1 MTNVHLSPRATA
13 LIAVALLS
21 VAACAA
27 PPTALAP
34 SNPVAHPNG
43 DTTGTS
49 GSLAGASARPIRS
62 IALTLLEPLALAGLV
77 SDGGTAISS
86 ESGEA
91 RWLERLIDAQGRER
105 LAVESTL
112 IGAIR
117 RLQRSGVP
125 LDAPSGIV
133 LSNAAL
139 ATRAAAHL
147 TAVGVVVPSGA
158 PAITAV
164 AGRQV
169 VSWARRTNGA
179 LVPGDGT
186 RVVLALDGALVGLA
200 VENSPLATPPSR
212 VRTASEALAAATVL
226 LPAGATVTG
235 VAVLGW
241 IAPSIDAGDEEQTSA
256 PRRLAWRVRGAFAD
270 GSPFEIDLDAGSLT
284 PLAWDWAR

>member
-1 MTNVHLSPRATA
+1 MINLHLSPRATV
-13 LIAVALLS
+13 LIAVVLLS
-21 VAACAA
+21 AAACAA

-34 SNPVAHPNG
+34 SDVVAHPSGEAN
-43 DTTGTS
+43 GTS
-49 GSLAGASARPIRS
+49 GSLAGASARPIRT

-86 ESGEA
+86 EGGEA

-117 RLQRSGVP
+117 RLQRGGVP

-133 LSNAAL
+133 LSNGAL

-147 TAVGVVVPSGA
+147 TALGVVVPSGV
-158 PAITAV
+158 PAITSV

-169 VSWARRTNGA
+169 LSWARRMNGA

-200 VENSPLATPPSR
+200 VDSSPLAAPPSK
-212 VRTASEALAAATVL
+212 VRTASEALTAATTLV
-226 LPAGATVTG
+226 PAGATITG

-256 PRRLAWRVRGAFAD
+256 PRRLAWRVRGSFAD

>member
-1 MTNVHLSPRATA
+1 MTNLHLSPRATV

-21 VAACAA
+21 AAACAA

-34 SNPVAHPNG
+34 SDVVADPSGEAN
-43 DTTGTS
+43 GTS
-49 GSLAGASARPIRS
+49 GSLAGASARPIRT

-86 ESGEA
+86 EGGEA

-117 RLQRSGVP
+117 RLQRGGVP

-147 TAVGVVVPSGA
+147 TALGVAVPSGV

-169 VSWARRTNGA
+169 LSWARRMNGA

-200 VENSPLATPPSR
+200 VDSSPLGAAPSK
-212 VRTASEALAAATVL
+212 VRTASEALTAATTL
-226 LPAGATVTG
+226 LPAGATIAG

-241 IAPSIDAGDEEQTSA
+241 IAPALGAGDEEQTSA
-256 PRRLAWRVRGAFAD
+256 PRRLAWRVRGSFAD

>member
-1 MTNVHLSPRATA
+1 MINLHLSPRATV

-21 VAACAA
+21 AAACAA

-34 SNPVAHPNG
+34 NTFAAVPSGETN
-43 DTTGTS
+43 GTS

-86 ESGEA
+86 EGGEA

-112 IGAIR
+112 VGAIR

-125 LDAPSGIV
+125 LDGPSGIV

-147 TAVGVVVPSGA
+147 TALGISVPSGV

-169 VSWARRTNGA
+169 LSWARRMNGA

-200 VENSPLATPPSR
+200 VDSSPLATPPSK
-212 VRTASEALAAATVL
+212 VRAASEALAAATTLV
-226 LPAGATVTG
+226 PPGATITG
-235 VAVLGW
+235 VAALGW
-241 IAPSIDAGDEEQTSA
+241 IAPALGAGDEEQTSA
-256 PRRLAWRVRGAFAD
+256 PRRLAWRVRGSFAD
-270 GSPFEIDLDAGSLT
+270 GSPFEIDLDAGSLA